1 MLLTHISIV
10 ILTGLRG
17 GYRGGRGGRGGR
29 GIRQG
34 VCCVPFYVLL
44 KLLVFVKILM

>member
-1 MLLTHISIV
+1 MPLTHIRIV

-17 GYRGGRGGRGGR
+17 GYRGRGGRGR

-34 VCCVPFYVLL
+34 VCCIPFYVLL